1 MKKIDINTFTGHW
14 PFRKVYHQSPD
25 SIRAYMERDEV
36 EQSLVSSFDSIFYND
51 AFEGDEDLHAAIA
64 GDRRFRMVMTVN
76 PKVPGWQKDLEYECE
91 HYNICAVK
99 VYPTYHN
106 YLLKDPDFLELV
118 SVLEKKKLPLMIALR
133 LEDPRFVYLWSVG
146 TIDLNTIRVLVGE
159 TTIPIIMLH
168 GLTAEVQALAPIL
181 DGKHNF
187 YVDTCGLRYGVF
199 PVETL
204 RKTVSADSILYG
216 SSYPLLC
223 AKAASYVIE
232 RADIPEE
239 EKEKMLYQ
247 NAERVFNL

>member
-14 PFRKVYHQSPD
+14 PFRKVYNQSIE
-25 SIRAYMERDEV
+25 SISSYMERDEV
-36 EQSLVSSFDSIFYND
+36 ERALVSSFDSIFYND
-51 AFEGDEDLHAAIA
+51 AFEGDEDLHASIL
-64 GDRRFRMVMTVN
+64 GNQKFHMVMTVN
-76 PKVPGWQKDLEYECE
+76 PKIPGWQKDLEYECE
-91 HYNICAVK
+91 HFHVCAVK
-99 VYPTYHN
+99 VFPTYHN

-118 SVLEKKKLPLMIALR
+118 SVLEKKNLPLMIVLR

-168 GLTAEVQALAPIL
+168 GLTSEVQSLAPIL
-181 DGKHNF
+181 DGQHNF
-187 YVDTCGLRYGVF
+187 YCDTCGMRYGIF
-199 PVETL
+199 PIETL
-204 RKTVSADSILYG
+204 RKTISVDSLLYG

-239 EKEKMLYQ
+239 EKEKMLFK

>member
-36 EQSLVSSFDSIFYND
+36 EQSLISSFDSIFYND